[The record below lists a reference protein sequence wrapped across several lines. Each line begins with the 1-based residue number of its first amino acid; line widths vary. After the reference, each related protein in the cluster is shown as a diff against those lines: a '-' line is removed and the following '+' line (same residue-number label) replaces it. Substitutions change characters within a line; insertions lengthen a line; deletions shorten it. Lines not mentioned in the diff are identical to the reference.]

1 MTAAGGPPSRTIA
14 RTRAR
19 KLPDTLSFDVV
30 VSAAVRSLMTAQA
43 RSARASGMFQ
53 SADPDVSAARIAA
66 ALSAASWTHCL
77 EGLGCR
83 ITWVLRRT
91 LNVSATRL
99 GGLRRSVRCSKRARL
114 RARPCQSLRGG
125 TNRDGSPWLL
135 LSQVEAAS
143 VTRAGR
149 AQ

>member
-14 RTRAR
+14 RTRARKLPDTLSFDGGVSAAVRSLMTAQARRASGRTRGR

-43 RSARASGMFQ
+43 RSARARGMFQ
-53 SADPDVSAARIAA
+53 SADPDASAARTAA

-83 ITWVLRRT
+83 ITWVLR
-91 LNVSATRL
+91 
-99 GGLRRSVRCSKRARL
+99 
-114 RARPCQSLRGG
+114 
-125 TNRDGSPWLL
+125 
-135 LSQVEAAS
+135 
-143 VTRAGR
+143 
-149 AQ
+149 